1 MPAENTRFHSRT
13 GSDRLTPWGWR
24 RATAR
29 VGLCLL
35 TTLLACGL
43 IGIGATSDSGVAQVF
58 SFILGVLGGAIAA
71 SVAIVLAR
79 RVWPLFPTVLATWF
93 CMAMVGLSSLWYL
106 ADHGT
111 RVTATV
117 VSTSCQHAK
126 GGGLACAARLRRPDG
141 SLIGDPVAVDD
152 RPDPGDHVDIVEDP
166 AGLLAPRLGDH
177 VDPADIPVTRAL
189 LVVSIGLLVV
199 LWAVFGVVG
208 ERTRRR
214 GVDPLAGTKF
224 TPRRHRSRPRSARQ
238 DSAAEPANGREP
250 RGR

>member
-1 MPAENTRFHSRT
+1 MPADDTRLPSRA

-24 RATAR
+24 RATVR

-43 IGIGATSDSGVAQVF
+43 IGIGATSGSGVVQVF
-58 SFILGVLGGAIAA
+58 SFILGVLGGAVAA
-71 SVAIVLAR
+71 SVAIVLVR

-111 RVTATV
+111 RITATV
-117 VSTSCQHAK
+117 VSTSCQRVK
-126 GGGLACAARLRRPDG
+126 GGGLACTARLRRPDG

-152 RPDPGDHVDIVEDP
+152 RPEPGEHVDVVEDP
-166 AGLLAPRLGDH
+166 AGVLAPRLGDH
-177 VDPADIPVTRAL
+177 VDPADIPVIRTL
-189 LVVSIGLLVV
+189 LVASTGLLVV
-199 LWAVFGVVG
+199 LWGVFGVVG

-214 GVDPLAGTKF
+214 GADPLAGTKF
-224 TPRRHRSRPRSARQ
+224 TPRRRRHQP
-238 DSAAEPANGREP
+238 
-250 RGR
+250 

>member
-1 MPAENTRFHSRT
+1 MPADYTRFNART

-24 RATAR
+24 RATVL

-35 TTLLACGL
+35 ATLLACGL
-43 IGIGATSDSGVAQVF
+43 IGVGATSGSDVVQAF

-71 SVAIVLAR
+71 SVAIVLTR

-106 ADHGT
+106 ADYGT
-111 RVTATV
+111 RITSTV
-117 VSTSCQHAK
+117 VSTSCQHTK
-126 GGGLACAARLRRPDG
+126 GSGLACTARLRGPDG

-152 RPDPGDHVDIVEDP
+152 RPDPGDHVDVVEDP

-177 VDPADIPVTRAL
+177 VDPADTPVIRAL

-199 LWAVFGVVG
+199 LWGVVGVVG
-208 ERTRRR
+208 ERIRRR
-214 GVDPLAGTKF
+214 GVDPLTGTRF
-224 TPRRHRSRPRSARQ
+224 TPRRRRSQRHSACQ
-238 DSAAEPANGREP
+238 DSVAEPTNGR
-250 RGR
+250 